1 MTVQLSI
8 NHHTIEAEPGA
19 TVFDLAE
26 RLDVRVPTSCNKNGK
41 CRECLVEVVKGMDL
55 LTPRAA
61 EEDHLT
67 GNFRLS
73 CRAHVVEGETGTIEC
88 HTMRRGAMR
97 VEHEAMDLPV
107 RDGMKPLFDPC
118 VTRDGDRILL
128 DGEEIAQSAAPI
140 HGLAIDI
147 GTTTCVVRLHNLE
160 NGEIVATSSF
170 ENPQRFGGTDV
181 MARIRYDTDN
191 KGKLLQRT
199 LLGYL
204 NHTIEALP
212 VDPQTIYEIVVAG
225 NSTMRDMF
233 FGLNVYTIGQRPYR
247 SIVQHEMDE
256 GKRKDSTLSVTA
268 KSLRLPVHPKA
279 RVYSLPLLHG
289 HIGADAAACLLAID
303 LMHED
308 RTVALMDIGT
318 NTELLLGN
326 KDRIYVSSCPAGP
339 AFEGGAIAC
348 GMPGL
353 QGAIEK
359 IKLDDKGKAEFSVI
373 GEEAP
378 QGICGSGMIDLLSEL
393 LRTEKMDQFGRYEDG
408 SDKFVI
414 APEDNIYLAE
424 SDINE
429 LAQAKGANVAGM
441 QILLARYGITFD
453 DLDVFYIAGGF
464 GRHINTDAARA
475 IGLIPDLPPEKVV
488 KVGNAAIEGV
498 SMALLSRTRREQ
510 LEKAALNTTHVELET
525 DPNFFDYF
533 VAGCQFQPFDSYSLE
548 RLE

>member
-8 NHHTIEAEPGA
+8 NHHAIEATPGA

-26 RLDVRVPTSCNKNGK
+26 KLDVRVPTSCNKNGK
-41 CRECLVEVVKGMDL
+41 CRECLVEVVRGMEL
-55 LTPRAA
+55 LSPPAA
-61 EEDHLT
+61 EEEHLT
-67 GNFRLS
+67 GKFRLS
-73 CRAHVVEGETGTIEC
+73 CRAHILPEASGEIEC

-107 RDGMKPLFDPC
+107 REGMQALLDPT

-128 DGEEIAQSAAPI
+128 DGEEIAISSAPI

-160 NGEIVATSSF
+160 TGEILATSSF

-181 MARIRYDTDN
+181 MSRIRYDTDN

-212 VDPQTIYEIVVAG
+212 VDTQTIYEIVIAG
-225 NSTMRDMF
+225 NSTMRDLF
-233 FGLNVYTIGQRPYR
+233 FGLNVYSIGQRPYR
-247 SIVQHEMDE
+247 SLTQHELEE
-256 GKRKDSTLSVTA
+256 GKRTSTTLAVTA
-268 KSLRLPVHPKA
+268 KSLRLPVNPKA

-289 HIGADAAACLLAID
+289 HIGADAAACLLAVD

-326 KDRIYVSSCPAGP
+326 KDKIYVASAPAGP

-359 IKLDDKGKAEFSVI
+359 ITLDASGTAQFEVI

-378 QGICGSGMIDLLSEL
+378 QGICGSGLIDLLSEL

-408 SDKFVI
+408 SEKFMI
-414 APEDNIYLAE
+414 APQDNVYLAE

-429 LAQAKGANVAGM
+429 LAQAKGANVAGL
-441 QILLARYGITFD
+441 QILLASYGITFD

-464 GRHINTDAARA
+464 GRHINVEAARR
-475 IGLIPDLPPEKVV
+475 IGLIPDLPSEKIV

-510 LEKAALNTTHVELET
+510 LEKAALNTKHVELET